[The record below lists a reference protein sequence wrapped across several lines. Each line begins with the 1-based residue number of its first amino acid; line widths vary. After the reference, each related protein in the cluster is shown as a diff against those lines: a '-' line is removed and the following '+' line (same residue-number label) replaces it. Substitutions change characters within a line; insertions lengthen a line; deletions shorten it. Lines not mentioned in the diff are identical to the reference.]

1 MPIQVIIVR
10 CQNNMEKITSRQI
23 TIITFIFSRIF
34 PLPFIIVG
42 ALLLYFGVKGLLIA
56 IESVGWPHT
65 NAIVISS
72 SVKHYSSGS
81 ARGRTQHQAEIHYEF
96 FVQKSRYNGYH
107 QIESPDAGVPMR
119 LIERHPKGKQITVY
133 YMPDNPA
140 ESLLEP
146 GLRVKTLIMPLG
158 GLIFFVP
165 GILMAIFLPRL
176 MKKVGQTTERGA

>member
-1 MPIQVIIVR
+1 
-10 CQNNMEKITSRQI
+10 
-23 TIITFIFSRIF
+23 
-34 PLPFIIVG
+34 
-42 ALLLYFGVKGLLIA
+42 
-56 IESVGWPHT
+56 
-65 NAIVISS
+65 VISS
-72 SVKHYSSGS
+72 SVKRYSSSS

-96 FVQKSRYNGYH
+96 FVRKSRYSGYH
-107 QIESPDAGVPMR
+107 YHTSPDAGEAMS

-146 GLRVKTLIMPLG
+146 GLRVKTLIMPAG

-176 MKKVGQTTERGA
+176 MKKVGQTTEQGAPQDAA

>member
-1 MPIQVIIVR
+1 
-10 CQNNMEKITSRQI
+10 MEKITAGQI
-23 TIITFIFSRIF
+23 TIFKFIFSRIF

-42 ALLLYFGVKGLLIA
+42 ALLLYFGIKGLLIA
-56 IESVGWPHT
+56 IESVNWPHT

-72 SVKHYSSGS
+72 SIKSYSSSS

-96 FVQKSRYNGYH
+96 FVQKSRYGGYH
-107 QIESPDAGVPMR
+107 QIESPNAEEPVSWVNR
-119 LIERHPKGKQITVY
+119 YPKGKQITVY

-146 GLRVKTLIMPLG
+146 GLKLKTLIMPAG

-165 GILMAIFLPRL
+165 GMLMAIFLPRL
-176 MKKVGQTTERGA
+176 MKKVGQTTEQGSPQDVV